1 MSLFS
6 SCVLV
11 CGLFHRMEMRAH
23 RLIQLIESI
32 WWLWS
37 IVWCYSA
44 LDIACGSS
52 LMAGSNNCDQTV
64 LDTFALQTS
73 ARISDAPLRRTSWA
87 PPAMAADLTVEE
99 EPHSPLDET
108 PILFSRNFESSF
120 VNLRHPIQTKSLIEG
135 GVRKNYYRVGK
146 KRRVPGIPNN
156 VTLKSRLD
164 RVQLL
169 MLMREGSG
177 NAYVWDNLHDMLD
190 TWDYQ
195 DMVDFSGTTWT
206 LATSDVPDILWPSW
220 VATRPGEPT
229 ASAVE
234 APTASAAARRP
245 LTNPIPSARVGGRD
259 EAGRMASRTPV
270 ASAVPRLRKRRR
282 TPSE

>member
-1 MSLFS
+1 MATIKK
-6 SCVLV
+6 
-11 CGLFHRMEMRAH
+11 RA
-23 RLIQLIESI
+23 
-32 WWLWS
+32 
-37 IVWCYSA
+37 
-44 LDIACGSS
+44 
-52 LMAGSNNCDQTV
+52 QTV
-64 LDTFALQTS
+64 LDKFPLHRS
-73 ARISDAPLRRTSWA
+73 ARISVAPLRRTLRA
-87 PPAMAADLTVEE
+87 PPAMEVDLRVED

-108 PILFSRNFESSF
+108 PAFFSRNFESSF
-120 VNLRHPIQTKSLIEG
+120 VNLRQPIQTKSLIEG

-146 KRRVPGIPNN
+146 KRRVPGIPND

-169 MLMREGSG
+169 MLMREGNG

-195 DMVDFSGTTWT
+195 DMVDFSGTTWQ

-220 VATRPGEPT
+220 TATTPGEPT

-234 APTASAAARRP
+234 APTASAAERPP

-259 EAGRMASRTPV
+259 QAGLTGSGTLV